1 MPPTAP
7 PGMQRVIYQGI
18 PVWRN
23 ADKELFAFDTL
34 TTENPIKIGTESAG
48 FMETWK
54 DLLETRLKAYRE
66 SLQPRSRLAVG
77 ASKK

>member
-7 PGMQRVIYQGI
+7 SGMQRVIYQGM

-23 ADKELFAFDTL
+23 SDKELFAYDTL

-48 FMETWK
+48 FTETWK
-54 DLLETRLKAYRE
+54 DLLDTRLKAYRE
-66 SLQPRSRLAVG
+66 SLQPRSRLTAP
-77 ASKK
+77 SKK